1 MSCEPRRGAVTPD
14 LSGQRRR
21 HHFAKKNNRRTGQM
35 RGHDSP
41 DRRQWIKSGP
51 KIESGHTP
59 VSLRARSKARRAP
72 PRPRSS
78 APKAAGAFRKKTN
91 PANRNRPAP
100 WPPARPGKSG
110 AALGTPRQWIK
121 SGPKNESEHTTMP
134 SAACVAVMRS
144 TAVVVSF
151 IMPWQPYSPGQRC
164 GRLFIA
170 DAMYRLMNEPWRRT

>member
-1 MSCEPRRGAVTPD
+1 
-14 LSGQRRR
+14 
-21 HHFAKKNNRRTGQM
+21 M

-51 KIESGHTP
+51 KS
-59 VSLRARSKARRAP
+59 RAGTRRGAYAPDRKPAARRRDPVA
-72 PRPRSS
+72 PRP
-78 APKAAGAFRKKTN
+78 K
-91 PANRNRPAP
+91 
-100 WPPARPGKSG
+100 PPAHFAKKRIPQIGIGRRPGRQLGQEKSG

-170 DAMYRLMNEPWRRT
+170 DAMYG